1 MVVSLRDLVMSH
13 EKIYSLLYSP
23 CRIESDPIEKQIV
36 EISTKSL
43 RWSDDGT
50 MFVYVWGC
58 LGRTLTDILHR
69 HMEKA
74 GHLQNKKSLMPG
86 RTRIGSSKSTPC
98 ILHFLK

>member
-1 MVVSLRDLVMSH
+1 MVVSLREIVMSH

-50 MFVYVWGC
+50 MFVNDGD
-58 LGRTLTDILHR
+58 GR
-69 HMEKA
+69 
-74 GHLQNKKSLMPG
+74 
-86 RTRIGSSKSTPC
+86 
-98 ILHFLK
+98 

>member
-1 MVVSLRDLVMSH
+1 MVVSLREIVMSH

-50 MFVYVWGC
+50 MFGVG
-58 LGRTLTDILHR
+58 LGRTLTDILQR
-69 HMEKA
+69 HTEKA
-74 GHLQNKKSLMPG
+74 GHLQNRKSLMPG
-86 RTRIGSSKSTPC
+86 RARIGSSKS
-98 ILHFLK
+98 ILCTVHFLK

>member
-1 MVVSLRDLVMSH
+1 MVVSLREIVMSH

-50 MFVYVWGC
+50 MFVYVWGWPGPDF
-58 LGRTLTDILHR
+58 LQR
-69 HMEKA
+69 HTEKA
-74 GHLQNKKSLMPG
+74 GHLQNRKSLMPG
-86 RTRIGSSKSTPC
+86 RARIGSSKS
-98 ILHFLK
+98 ILCTVHFLK